1 MKLLIYFQIIVF
13 IIICHYNI
21 ASYII
26 LFLYNV
32 RFHFKLC
39 YSLYFLQTVPYAY
52 EIFIYIDASLVID
65 KSDLLDLSYE
75 APF

>member
-21 ASYII
+21 VSYII
-26 LFLYNV
+26 LFLYNI
-32 RFHFKLC
+32 RFQFKLC
-39 YSLYFLQTVPYAY
+39 CSLNFIQTVPYAY
-52 EIFIYIDASLVID
+52 EIFIYIDVSLVID
-65 KSDLLDLSYE
+65 KSDLLDLFYE

>member
-21 ASYII
+21 VSYII

-32 RFHFKLC
+32 HFHFKLC
-39 YSLYFLQTVPYAY
+39 CSPYYLQTASYAY
-52 EIFIYIDASLVID
+52 EIFIYIDVILVID

>member
-13 IIICHYNI
+13 IIIYHYNI
-21 ASYII
+21 VSYII
-26 LFLYNV
+26 VILYNM

-39 YSLYFLQTVPYAY
+39 CSLYFLQTVPYAY
-52 EIFIYIDASLVID
+52 EIFIYIDVSLVID
-65 KSDLLDLSYE
+65 KSYLLDLSYE

>member
-21 ASYII
+21 VSYII

-32 RFHFKLC
+32 HFQFKLC
-39 YSLYFLQTVPYAY
+39 CSLYFVQTVPYAY
-52 EIFIYIDASLVID
+52 EIFIYIDVILVID